1 MKLTI
6 ITKYMIFLSLSS
18 ATQLSIENKCE
29 VNVSSVSP
37 ETEDYDHIIV
47 SQKSNEV
54 VDEEL
59 VPNNTFVSNI
69 PKDPS
74 IDSLDEAAVQYN
86 MISIAQINSED
97 CGVPMSIFDNVRMNN
112 SIYFFFKRE

>member
-1 MKLTI
+1 
-6 ITKYMIFLSLSS
+6 MIFLSLNSS
-18 ATQLSIENKCE
+18 TLPSSEDKHE
-29 VNVSSVSP
+29 VIVSNITP
-37 ETEDYDHIIV
+37 ETEDNDHSIV

-54 VDEEL
+54 VDEDI

-69 PKDPS
+69 PRDPS
-74 IDSLDEAAVQYN
+74 IDSLDEAAMQYN

-112 SIYFFFKRE
+112 LIFSMKETNLILLIF

>member
-1 MKLTI
+1 
-6 ITKYMIFLSLSS
+6 MIFLSFSS
-18 ATQLSIENKCE
+18 ATQPSTENKHE
-29 VNVSSVSP
+29 VIVSNEQIKLTP
-37 ETEDYDHIIV
+37 ETEDNDHSIV

-54 VDEEL
+54 VDEDI

-69 PKDPS
+69 PRDPS
-74 IDSLDEAAVQYN
+74 IDSLDEAAMQYN

-112 SIYFFFKRE
+112 